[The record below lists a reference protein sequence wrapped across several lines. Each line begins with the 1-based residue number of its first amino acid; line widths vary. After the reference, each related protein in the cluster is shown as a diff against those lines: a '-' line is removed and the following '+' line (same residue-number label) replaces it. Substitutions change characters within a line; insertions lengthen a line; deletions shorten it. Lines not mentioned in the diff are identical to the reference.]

1 MTILVAYVPTPS
13 GEAAFAFA
21 MAEATARAED
31 VLAFHASRGDRL
43 ASDRALENEDTAR
56 LQAEA
61 QRLGVTLH
69 VETALGVH
77 SLSEQILAAADRV
90 SARLIV
96 IGSRGR
102 SAVGKI
108 LMGSTALEILTHA
121 HRPVVTV
128 KAERG

>member
-1 MTILVAYVPTPS
+1 MTILVAYVPTAS
-13 GEAAFAFA
+13 GEAAFSFA
-21 MAEATARAED
+21 MFEAAARAED

-43 ASDRALENEDTAR
+43 ASDRAFENEDKDR
-56 LQAEA
+56 LKAEA

-69 VETALGVH
+69 IETAVGGH
-77 SLSEQILAAADRV
+77 SLAEQVLEAADRV

-121 HRPVVTV
+121 DRPVVTV
-128 KAERG
+128 KAGKN